1 MLDKLATDVRG
12 GFSGSLVFTGE
23 PGVGKTR
30 LLQYMAG
37 SATDATIVW
46 IVGAQS
52 ELRLGFAA
60 LHRLV
65 HALSQSPGQAG
76 RPALQCAGGDLRS
89 HRGAAAEPTSGEP
102 GRIGAAV

>member
-1 MLDKLATDVRG
+1 MLDKLATDVRD

-46 IVGAQS
+46 ICRSAIGVAVG
-52 ELRLGFAA
+52 LRCTAPA
-60 LHRLV
+60 RT
-65 HALSQSPGQAG
+65 ALSQSSATGW
-76 RPALQCAGGDLRS
+76 PARTAMRW
-89 HRGAAAEPTSGEP
+89 R
-102 GRIGAAV
+102 